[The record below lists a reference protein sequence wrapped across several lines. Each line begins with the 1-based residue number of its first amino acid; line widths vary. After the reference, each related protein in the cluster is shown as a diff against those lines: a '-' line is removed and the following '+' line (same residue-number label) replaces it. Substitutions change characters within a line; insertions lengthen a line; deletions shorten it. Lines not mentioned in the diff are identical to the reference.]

1 MIQEKKTLI
10 SHMKY
15 YLTKFQAS
23 ATCRADIKDN
33 GGAKGAW
40 QLMHDVICQ
49 DLYIMFI
56 ARVICRYTNLIHCIK
71 YL

>member
-1 MIQEKKTLI
+1 M
-10 SHMKY
+10 
-15 YLTKFQAS
+15 FQAS

-40 QLMHDVICQ
+40 QLAHDVICQ
-49 DLYIMFI
+49 GLYIMFI
-56 ARVICRYTNLIHCIK
+56 AQVICRYTNQLIHCIK